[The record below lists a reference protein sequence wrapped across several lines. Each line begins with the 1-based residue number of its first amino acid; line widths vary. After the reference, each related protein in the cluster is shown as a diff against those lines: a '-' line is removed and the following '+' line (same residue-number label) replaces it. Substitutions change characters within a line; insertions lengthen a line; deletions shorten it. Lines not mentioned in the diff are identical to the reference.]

1 MHPHEP
7 LRPLPETQAALDE
20 LNDFSD
26 PDVAELLRD
35 LGQRVSDIAPQ
46 AIGLSLGLVRDGLT
60 FTLVSSDTRLAALDA
75 AQYLDGGPCV
85 EAVQSGSTTTANL
98 SDPLDEDRWHL
109 FSRAGAVVGVRSTL
123 SLPIYWDGDVVGGI
137 NIYGSTETAFDGLH
151 EELAALLG
159 ARSVEAVTNADLSFS
174 TRVDAI
180 AAPGLL
186 RDRALVDTAVGLVA
200 AQRGLSIGSARTHL
214 VAAAA
219 RAGISETAVARVVVH
234 VLTHPWRD

>member
-1 MHPHEP
+1 MQSRDP

-26 PDVAELLRD
+26 PDVAELLTD
-35 LGQRVSDIAPQ
+35 LGQRVSDIAPD

-60 FTLVSSDTRLAALDA
+60 FTLVCSDSRLAALDV

-85 EAVQSGSTTTANL
+85 EAAQSGSATTANL
-98 SDPLDEDRWHL
+98 SDPLDEDRWRL

-123 SLPIYWDGDVVGGI
+123 SLPIYRNGAVVGGV
-137 NIYGSTETAFDGLH
+137 NMYGSTETAFDGLH

-159 ARSVEAVTNADLSFS
+159 ARAAEAVTNADLSFS
-174 TRVDAI
+174 TRLDAR

-200 AQRGLSIGSARTHL
+200 AQRDLSVDEAHAHL

-219 RAGISETAVARVVVH
+219 RAGISETVVARVIVH
-234 VLTHPWRD
+234 ILTRPRRD